1 MSFTEGLRRKGLFMR
16 RFLVAL
22 CFLLAAPALQ
32 AQTPEITVFAAA
44 SLTDALGEI
53 GKAYQ
58 DEGKGKITASFASSS
73 DLARQIEHGAPAEIF
88 ISADQ
93 QWADYLDQRGL
104 IDKASRFNLLSNEL
118 VLVAPAG
125 SDVKLAIGPGF
136 PLAATLGDNRLAVG
150 DPDHVPAGIYARQ
163 ALESLGVW
171 SSVESKL
178 ARAGSVRAALMFV
191 ERGDCPLGIVY
202 ASDAQSDSKVRVV
215 GTFPANSH
223 PPVIYPAALVAGH
236 HSPSAVEFL
245 HYLITPQAA
254 AIFKKYG
261 FVTGSQG

>member
-1 MSFTEGLRRKGLFMR
+1 MR
-16 RFLVAL
+16 RFLAAL
-22 CFLLAAPALQ
+22 CFLLASPALH
-32 AQTPEITVFAAA
+32 AQPPEITLFAAA

-58 DEGKGKITASFASSS
+58 DRGKGKLVASFASSS
-73 DLARQIEHGAPAEIF
+73 DLARQIEHGAPADIF

-104 IDKASRFNLLSNEL
+104 LDKASRFNLLFNEL

-125 SDVKLAIGPGF
+125 SEVKLAIAPGF
-136 PLAATLGDNRLAVG
+136 PLAAALGDSRLAVG
-150 DPDHVPAGIYARQ
+150 DPDHVPAGIYAHQ

-171 SSVESKL
+171 DSVENKL
-178 ARAGSVRAALMFV
+178 ARAGSVRAALLFV
-191 ERGDCPLGIVY
+191 ERGDCSLGIVY
-202 ASDAQSDSKVRVV
+202 RSDAQSDPKVQVV
-215 GTFPANSH
+215 GVFPADSH

-236 HSPSAVEFL
+236 RSPAAIEFL
-245 HYLITPQAA
+245 HYLITPEAA

-261 FVTGSQG
+261 FVTGS